1 MGSNLDIVYL
11 ELSTARVNGA
21 KESTIEMRYSLSV
34 NLKRMITFLGWGPG
48 SWVVGEV
55 GVLSVII
62 LWTLIVLSVVIL
74 YETDCLHYILLYG
87 M

>member
-1 MGSNLDIVYL
+1 
-11 ELSTARVNGA
+11 
-21 KESTIEMRYSLSV
+21 
-34 NLKRMITFLGWGPG
+34 MITFLGWGPG

-62 LWTLIVLSVVIL
+62 FWTLIVLSVVIL
-74 YETDCLHYILLYG
+74 YETDCIHYILLYG